1 MGFLLCAVLYWI
13 FEGKL
18 KDIVLLIIGNLVCYL
33 FGTVWFVYVY
43 SSGGKAITFGAA
55 LMLCVVPYLLPDA
68 IKMLLA
74 FVLSRRVKKL
84 IP

>member
-1 MGFLLCAVLYWI
+1 
-13 FEGKL
+13 
-18 KDIVLLIIGNLVCYL
+18 
-33 FGTVWFVYVY
+33 
-43 SSGGKAITFGAA
+43 
-55 LMLCVVPYLLPDA
+55 MLCVVPYLLPDA